1 MNFSRIAQQL
11 NEENPAL
18 SVERASGERALEGG
32 QKQIDRTNQRKDR
45 QKAQMAAQKSTP
57 QKSDVS
63 YASEEA
69 RQQREYDKM
78 WHNEKSDWRTELVE
92 AAKPDE
98 QGNHPYVDVMP
109 FVNQKQRE
117 AKNQEKGAA
126 KMAVAGQGQAKMAE
140 AKELS
145 IDDQMRISR
154 EAAKGRN
161 PKPDHKAIR
170 GKMLAKAPK
179 TKDTRTDAE
188 KMADATGPR
197 PGSRYR
203 GD

>member
-1 MNFSRIAQQL
+1 MINFSRL
-11 NEENPAL
+11 HLSEENPAL

-45 QKAQMAAQKSTP
+45 QKAQMAQQKSTTT
-57 QKSDVS
+57 KSDVS

-78 WHNEKSDWRTELVE
+78 WHNEKSDWRNEIME
-92 AAKPDE
+92 AVKPDE

-109 FVNQKQRE
+109 FMTQKQME
-117 AKNQEKGAA
+117 AKRQEKGAIKA
-126 KMAVAGQGQAKMAE
+126 AGQGQAKMAE

-145 IDDQMRISR
+145 IDDQLKISR
-154 EAAKGRN
+154 EAMKNRN
-161 PKPDHKAIR
+161 PNPDHKAIR
-170 GKMLAKAPK
+170 ARMLAKAPK
-179 TKDTRTDAE
+179 TRDTRTDAQ
-188 KMADATGPR
+188 KMFDATGPR
-197 PGSRYR
+197 KGSNFR

>member
-1 MNFSRIAQQL
+1 MNFSRIAKQL

-32 QKQIDRTNQRKDR
+32 QKQIDKTNQRKDR
-45 QKAQMAAQKSTP
+45 QKAQMATQQSTP
-57 QKSDVS
+57 TKSDVS

-117 AKNQEKGAA
+117 AKNQEKGCY
-126 KMAVAGQGQAKMAE
+126 QGWSTSK
-140 AKELS
+140 
-145 IDDQMRISR
+145 D
-154 EAAKGRN
+154 GRS
-161 PKPDHKAIR
+161 K
-170 GKMLAKAPK
+170 
-179 TKDTRTDAE
+179 RTQH
-188 KMADATGPR
+188 R
-197 PGSRYR
+197 
-203 GD
+203 

>member
-18 SVERASGERALEGG
+18 SVERTSGERALEGG
-32 QKQIDRTNQRKDR
+32 QKQIDKTNQRKDR
-45 QKAQMAAQKSTP
+45 QKAQMATQKSTP
-57 QKSDVS
+57 TKSDVS
-63 YASEEA
+63 YTSEEA
-69 RQQREYDKM
+69 RKQREYDKM
-78 WHNEKSDWRTELVE
+78 WHNEKSDWITELIE
-92 AAKPDE
+92 AARPDE

-126 KMAVAGQGQAKMAE
+126 KMAAAGQGQAKMAE